1 MISIQF
7 SGRLGNLL
15 FQIAATIAYAMELGH
30 AFTLESSP
38 LCLWHNTAFREL
50 TPFLTDTFENASHTF
65 NELEAATEIASIK
78 PHDRVQLAGF
88 FQDYRIFDKW
98 RSAILGITGLLRRRE
113 EVLSSRKFN
122 LQTPENKINVSVH
135 VRRGDYEDARC
146 YHLLLNEYYYMNA
159 VLNIASRFTR
169 NVRFILFCEPGSQDT
184 PRKIADSLKHTTDTL
199 GYDVEYVL
207 FENLGSTSLGST
219 SLGSTSQGST
229 SLGST
234 SQGSTNQELEE
245 WEELMAMSCC
255 DHHIIANSTFSW
267 WAAYLNPSPNKI
279 VCYPNEW
286 YNHQLYYLSTAGLEM
301 PGWTKIAAWNP
312 AEYKCNCYE
321 LLANGQLFI

>member
-30 AFTLESSP
+30 AFTFESSP
-38 LCLWHNTAFREL
+38 LEPWRNTAFREL
-50 TPFLTDTFENASHTF
+50 TPFLTDTYENASHTF
-65 NELEAATEIASIK
+65 NELEAAAEIASIK

-146 YHLLLNEYYYMNA
+146 YHLLLNEYYYKNA
-159 VLNIASRFTR
+159 ALNIMSRYAR
-169 NVRFILFCEPGSQDT
+169 NVRFILFCEPGSQDAA
-184 PRKIADSLKHTTDTL
+184 RKIADSLKRTTDSL
-199 GYDVEYVL
+199 GYDSEYVL
-207 FENLGSTSLGST
+207 FENLTAA
-219 SLGSTSQGST
+219 
-229 SLGST
+229 
-234 SQGSTNQELEE
+234 NQAEESKEWEE

-279 VCYPNEW
+279 VCYPDEW

-312 AEYKCNCYE
+312 AEYKCVCYE
-321 LLANGQLFI
+321 LLAKGQLFI